1 MVHQFV
7 RWLRRQPVD
16 PDISLNLLAG
26 EFVIGCEEAEPPPL
40 T

>member
-16 PDISLNLLAG
+16 IDASLNLLAG
-26 EFVIGCEEAEPPPL
+26 ELVIAGLPV
-40 T
+40 